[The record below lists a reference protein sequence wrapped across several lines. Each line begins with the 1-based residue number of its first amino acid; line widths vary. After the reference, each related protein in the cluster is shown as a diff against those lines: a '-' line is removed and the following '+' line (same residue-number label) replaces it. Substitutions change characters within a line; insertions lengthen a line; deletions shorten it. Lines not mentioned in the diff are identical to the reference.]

1 MIHCDLLSRIDP
13 HEPEPFRTGIGSRI
27 SAASPSA
34 KLNRMDFHFEVLKT
48 DPTGARLGRLTT
60 PHGVIDTPAFMP
72 VGTAGTV
79 KGLTQQAL
87 GELGVQILLG
97 NTYHLYLR
105 PGHERIRRLGG
116 LHRFMSWPGAIL
128 TDSGGFQVFSLAEL
142 RKVTDEGVV
151 FRSHLD
157 GSEHFL
163 TPEKSIEIQQA
174 LGSDIAMAFDECIE
188 YPADHA
194 RAAAALKRTTD
205 WARRCREYA
214 SATKNNGSAGTT
226 DGGASTAAGGVPI
239 NPGQVIFGIVQG
251 GMHTDL
257 RQESARQIVEL
268 DFPGYAVGGLAVG
281 EPHPL
286 SCEMAAIATELLPK
300 DRPRYVMGVGFPEQ
314 LPDYVRC
321 GVDMMDCVLPTRNA
335 RNGCLFTSAGRI
347 NIGNAVYA
355 DDPRPLDEACSCM
368 VCRTYSRAYLRHLF
382 HVNEIL
388 SSILN
393 THHNVAFFLDIMGK
407 IRQAIAFGKLSEFC
421 SGFQARIEA
430 GERTP

>member
-1 MIHCDLLSRIDP
+1 M
-13 HEPEPFRTGIGSRI
+13 
-27 SAASPSA
+27 
-34 KLNRMDFHFEVLKT
+34 NFHFEILKT

-72 VGTAGTV
+72 VGTVGTV

-87 GELGVQILLG
+87 TELGVQILLG

-105 PGHERIRRLGG
+105 PGHERIRKLGG

-128 TDSGGFQVFSLAEL
+128 TDSGGFQVFSLTEL
-142 RKVTDEGVV
+142 NKVTDDGVV

-188 YPADHA
+188 YPADHE
-194 RAAAALKRTTD
+194 RAASSLQRTTG
-205 WARRCREYA
+205 WARRCRDYA
-214 SATKNNGSAGTT
+214 RALRD
-226 DGGASTAAGGVPI
+226 DGRTNAQAST
-239 NPGQVIFGIVQG
+239 NPGQSIFGIVQG

-257 RQESARQIVEL
+257 RRDSARQLVEL
-268 DFPGYAVGGLAVG
+268 DFPGYAIGGLAVG
-281 EPHPL
+281 EPHQL
-286 SCEMAAIATELLPK
+286 SIEMAAVSAEMLPM
-300 DRPRYVMGVGFPEQ
+300 DRPRYVMGVGLPEQ

-335 RNGCLFTSAGRI
+335 RNGCLFTSAGRV
-347 NIGNAVYA
+347 NIRNAVYTH
-355 DDPRPLDEACSCM
+355 DPRPLDERFSCM

-382 HVNEIL
+382 HANEIL
-388 SSILN
+388 AAILN
-393 THHNVAFFLDIMGK
+393 SHHNVAFFLDIMSK
-407 IRQAIAFGKLSEFC
+407 IRQAIAFGELAEFSSEFL
-421 SGFQARIEA
+421 ARIES
-430 GERTP
+430 GEP

>member
-1 MIHCDLLSRIDP
+1 M
-13 HEPEPFRTGIGSRI
+13 EFR
-27 SAASPSA
+27 
-34 KLNRMDFHFEVLKT
+34 FEVLKT

-60 PHGVIDTPAFMP
+60 PHGVVDTPAFMP

-87 GELGVQILLG
+87 AELGVQILLG

-105 PGHERIRRLGG
+105 PSHERIRGLGG
-116 LHRFMSWPGAIL
+116 LHRFMSWPRAIL

-194 RAAAALKRTTD
+194 RAAGAVKRTAE
-205 WARRCREYA
+205 WARRSRHFE
-214 SATKNNGSAGTT
+214 SANMA
-226 DGGASTAAGGVPI
+226 TAT
-239 NPGQVIFGIVQG
+239 NPGQALFGIVQG
-251 GMHTDL
+251 GTHLDL
-257 RQESARQIVEL
+257 RCESARRTVDL
-268 DFPGYAVGGLAVG
+268 DFPGYAIGGLAVG
-281 EPHPL
+281 EPHSL
-286 SCEMAAIATELLPK
+286 SREIAAATAEELPK

-314 LPDYVRC
+314 LADYVRS
-321 GVDMMDCVLPTRNA
+321 GVDMVDCVLPTRNA
-335 RNGCLFTSAGRI
+335 RNGCLFTSTGRI
-347 NIGNAVYA
+347 NIRNAVYA
-355 DDPRPLDEACSCM
+355 DDARPVDDQCSCM

-382 HVNEIL
+382 HANEIL
-388 SSILN
+388 ASILN
-393 THHNVAFFLDIMGK
+393 SHHNVAFFLDIMRK
-407 IRQAIAFGKLSEFC
+407 IRQAIAFGELAEFSSE
-421 SGFQARIEA
+421 FQARIES
-430 GERTP
+430 E

>member
-1 MIHCDLLSRIDP
+1 MRHVVLIDSTIM
-13 HEPEPFRTGIGSRI
+13 E
-27 SAASPSA
+27 
-34 KLNRMDFHFEVLKT
+34 FHFEVLKT

-79 KGLTQQAL
+79 KGLTQQSL

-105 PGHERIRRLGG
+105 PGHERIRKLGG

-128 TDSGGFQVFSLAEL
+128 TDSGGFQVFSLADL
-142 RKVTDEGVV
+142 RKISDDGVV

-174 LGSDIAMAFDECIE
+174 LGSDIAMVFDECIE

-194 RAAAALKRTTD
+194 RAGAAMKRTTE
-205 WARRCREYA
+205 WARRCRDYA
-214 SATKNNGSAGTT
+214 LAPRSEAQT
-226 DGGASTAAGGVPI
+226 ST
-239 NPGQVIFGIVQG
+239 NPGQSIFGIVQG
-251 GMHTDL
+251 GMHADL
-257 RQESARQIVEL
+257 RRDSARQLVDL

-281 EPHPL
+281 EPHAL
-286 SCEMAAIATELLPK
+286 SIEMAAIATEQLPK
-300 DRPRYVMGVGFPEQ
+300 DRPRYVMGVGLPEQ

-335 RNGCLFTSAGRI
+335 RNGCLFTSAGRV
-347 NIGNAVYA
+347 NIRNAVYA
-355 DDPRPLDEACSCM
+355 DDPRPLDERCACM

-382 HVNEIL
+382 QANEIL
-388 SSILN
+388 ASILN
-393 THHNVAFFLDIMGK
+393 SHHNVAFFLDIMGK
-407 IRQAIAFGKLSEFC
+407 IRQAIAFGELAEFS
-421 SGFQARIEA
+421 SGFQARIGA
-430 GERTP
+430 GDL

>member
-1 MIHCDLLSRIDP
+1 M
-13 HEPEPFRTGIGSRI
+13 E
-27 SAASPSA
+27 
-34 KLNRMDFHFEVLKT
+34 FHFEILKT

-87 GELGVQILLG
+87 CDLGVQILLG

-128 TDSGGFQVFSLAEL
+128 TDSGGFQVFSLADL

-174 LGSDIAMAFDECIE
+174 LGSDIAMVFDECIE
-188 YPADHA
+188 YPADRDRVA
-194 RAAAALKRTTD
+194 VAAKRTAE
-205 WARRCREYA
+205 WARRCRDFA
-214 SATKNNGSAGTT
+214 RAHAQDSTT
-226 DGGASTAAGGVPI
+226 
-239 NPGQVIFGIVQG
+239 PGQVLFGIVQG
-251 GMHTDL
+251 GTHADL
-257 RQESARQIVEL
+257 RRESARQLVDL

-281 EPHPL
+281 EPYAL
-286 SCEMAAIATELLPK
+286 TCEMTTAATAGLPA
-300 DRPRYVMGVGFPEQ
+300 DRPRYLMGVGLPEQ
-314 LPDYVRC
+314 LADFVAQ
-321 GVDMMDCVLPTRNA
+321 GIDMMDCVLPTRNA
-335 RNGCLFTSAGRI
+335 RNGCLFTSAGKVHI
-347 NIGNAVYA
+347 KNARYA
-355 DDPRPLDEACSCM
+355 DDPRPLDERCGCM

-382 HVNEIL
+382 MANEIL
-388 SSILN
+388 ASILN
-393 THHNVAFFLDIMGK
+393 SHHNVAFFLDIMGK
-407 IRQAIAFGKLSEFC
+407 IRQAIAFGDLGGFSSELKEHL
-421 SGFQARIEA
+421 EA
-430 GERTP
+430 GQP

>member
-1 MIHCDLLSRIDP
+1 
-13 HEPEPFRTGIGSRI
+13 
-27 SAASPSA
+27 
-34 KLNRMDFHFEVLKT
+34 MDFHFEILKT

-105 PGHERIRRLGG
+105 PGHERIRKLGG

-128 TDSGGFQVFSLAEL
+128 TDSGGFQVFSLADL

-174 LGSDIAMAFDECIE
+174 LGSDIAMVFDECIE

-194 RAAAALKRTTD
+194 RAAGAVKRTTE
-205 WARRCREYA
+205 WARRCRDFGRANVE
-214 SATKNNGSAGTT
+214 
-226 DGGASTAAGGVPI
+226 AST
-239 NPGQVIFGIVQG
+239 NPGQSLFGIVQG
-251 GMHTDL
+251 GAHADL
-257 RQESARQIVEL
+257 RRDSARQLVDL
-268 DFPGYAVGGLAVG
+268 DFPGYAVGGIAVG
-281 EPHPL
+281 EPHAL
-286 SCEMAAIATELLPK
+286 SCEMTAVAAELLPRG
-300 DRPRYVMGVGFPEQ
+300 RPRYVMGVAFPEQ
-314 LPDYVRC
+314 ISDYVRC

-335 RNGCLFTSAGRI
+335 RNGCLFTSTGRV
-347 NIGNAVYA
+347 NIGNAIYA
-355 DDPRPLDEACSCM
+355 DDPRPLDERCSCM
-368 VCRTYSRAYLRHLF
+368 VCRNYSRAYLRHLF
-382 HVNEIL
+382 QANEIL
-388 SSILN
+388 ASILN
-393 THHNVAFFLDIMGK
+393 SHHNVAFFLDIMGK
-407 IRQAIAFGKLSEFC
+407 IRQAIAFGELAEF
-421 SGFQARIEA
+421 SLEFQARIAA
-430 GERTP
+430 GEP

>member
-1 MIHCDLLSRIDP
+1 M
-13 HEPEPFRTGIGSRI
+13 E
-27 SAASPSA
+27 
-34 KLNRMDFHFEVLKT
+34 FHFEILKT

-87 GELGVQILLG
+87 TELGVQILLG

-128 TDSGGFQVFSLAEL
+128 TDSGGFQVFSLAEM

-174 LGSDIAMAFDECIE
+174 LGSDIAMVFDECIE
-188 YPADHA
+188 YPADRA
-194 RAAAALKRTTD
+194 RAAGAVKRTTE
-205 WARRCREYA
+205 WARRCRDYA
-214 SATKNNGSAGTT
+214 HAPGNDGRTNAEAAT
-226 DGGASTAAGGVPI
+226 
-239 NPGQVIFGIVQG
+239 NPGQALFGIVQG
-251 GMHTDL
+251 GAHADL
-257 RQESARQIVEL
+257 RRESARQLVDL
-268 DFPGYAVGGLAVG
+268 DFPGYAVGGIAVG
-281 EPHPL
+281 EPHEL
-286 SCEMAAIATELLPK
+286 SCEMAAVASEELPN

-314 LPDYVRC
+314 LADYVRG

-335 RNGCLFTSAGRI
+335 RNGCLFTSTGRI
-347 NIGNAVYA
+347 NIRNAIYA
-355 DDPRPLDEACSCM
+355 DDSRPLDERCSCM

-382 HVNEIL
+382 QANEIL
-388 SSILN
+388 ASILN
-393 THHNVAFFLDIMGK
+393 SHHNVAFFLDIMGK
-407 IRQAIAFGKLSEFC
+407 IRHAIAFGVVAEFSSE
-421 SGFQARIEA
+421 FQARIAA
-430 GERTP
+430 GES

>member
-1 MIHCDLLSRIDP
+1 
-13 HEPEPFRTGIGSRI
+13 
-27 SAASPSA
+27 
-34 KLNRMDFHFEVLKT
+34 MDFHFEVLKT

-87 GELGVQILLG
+87 TELGVQILLG

-105 PGHERIRRLGG
+105 PGHERIGQLGG

-128 TDSGGFQVFSLAEL
+128 TDSGGFQVFSLADL
-142 RKVTDEGVV
+142 RKVSDDGVV

-174 LGSDIAMAFDECIE
+174 LGSDIAMVFDECIE

-194 RAAAALKRTTD
+194 RAAGAVKRTTE
-205 WARRCREYA
+205 WARRCRGYA
-214 SATKNNGSAGTT
+214 LVPKNGGLVPRNERHVPMESGGTNT
-226 DGGASTAAGGVPI
+226 ETST
-239 NPGQVIFGIVQG
+239 NPGQVLFAIVQG
-251 GMHTDL
+251 GAYADL
-257 RQESARQIVEL
+257 RRDSARQLVDL

-281 EPHPL
+281 EPHAL
-286 SCEMAAIATELLPK
+286 SCEMAAVATEELPK

-314 LPDYVRC
+314 LADYVRC

-335 RNGCLFTSAGRI
+335 RNGCLFTSTGRV
-347 NIGNAVYA
+347 NIRNAIYA
-355 DDPRPLDEACSCM
+355 DDPRPLDERCSCM

-382 HVNEIL
+382 QANEIL
-388 SSILN
+388 ASILN
-393 THHNVAFFLDIMGK
+393 SHHNVAFFLDIMSK
-407 IRQAIAFGKLSEFC
+407 IRQAIAFGELADFSSE
-421 SGFQARIEA
+421 FQARIEA
-430 GERTP
+430 GES